1 MYFEKKQK
9 KEFWIVRNCIK
20 KTISLIDFA
29 HLSCFFLV
37 SNDSKLVKIK
47 QVHYEKLY
55 VLEKNISTGTHHSE
69 VIFDYSSYKLSN
81 VEKNVPVR
89 GLHYNQ

>member
-47 QVHYEKLY
+47 
-55 VLEKNISTGTHHSE
+55 
-69 VIFDYSSYKLSN
+69 
-81 VEKNVPVR
+81 
-89 GLHYNQ
+89 